1 MEHGEKPYLIT
12 SAKELAFLAQEVN
25 NGNSYEGKVFQLT
38 KDINLNNKEWT
49 PIGNAGNS
57 FKGIFNGSGRMIQN
71 ATITIS
77 GTLTT
82 NQIYSYGFFG
92 SIGNGSSYAIIK
104 NVQFNNINLN
114 LTVSGTTSNS
124 TTTANGYNLGIVTGT
139 MYNKSKVANVS
150 VKNSKIQSTNNISVQ
165 SRIFQ
170 VFAGGIAGNVQNSN
184 GNYNDPGD
192 GSRYKIENC
201 YVSADIDMSSIV
213 SNSNRR
219 MYYLTLVQSG
229 GIVGNIRKQP
239 VWPEKCLY
247 SGAIDCNGFI
257 GPIFGGLIQTES
269 SSNNVNNFATYWNG
283 NQAGGNLT
291 MTSYYTNFTANG
303 QSFSRTEET
312 GTSSSYIN
320 STITT
325 RNIDGVKGVNKGIYT
340 SNISTLEDTLNNN
353 GEDVVWLY
361 ENGDLNLIPRLTT
374 SVTQTD
380 LVKYEAQIE
389 DRYNIGTYTYE
400 WYINGTIDE
409 NNQTNIYQSEPNF
422 VEDREITLIANDGSY
437 FSIQKFVIEKLTIEI
452 EFDVNETSNS
462 VTASLVGTARDYI
475 NLSDYTFRWYRENI
489 AGDVEELEGQNSLS
503 LENLEEG
510 YDYKLVATNN
520 RIEQLSAEN
529 SFTFGDR
536 IVVFVDPSN
545 GNNNNDGFTPNT
557 AVRSMTTGYSKLSSQ
572 GSVNTN
578 IIVLMGSY
586 TTQDIYYNTK
596 DSTNS
601 NYQKNVTVTGK
612 YKEYDYSDSASLT
625 LHYVTEGFLWFR
637 YTYYNFI
644 NGDTT
649 FQYLTFNGEGSQAYL
664 YAQGYNLTM
673 GKGLHM
679 TNYSNANTNQGLITG
694 SAPAFHVLG
703 GYLQYNR
710 TTLPRNN
717 GKIVI
722 KSGAYGRVLG
732 GGGSGDANGTG
743 QTTSHDFTG
752 SNLTNDTY
760 TATVEVNIE
769 ESTKG
774 SYTYDINLLVGGA
787 TAGNMYAN
795 ININV
800 ENGSIGR
807 LLGGSIGDRTYISNW
822 NYPENTFLGFTT
834 INLNGGTIQ
843 ELYGGSLGRN
853 MDALQGSGTAA
864 NLTCDIYFYGTININ
879 ISGSAVVNAN
889 IYGAGAGGVTG
900 YSENS
905 SDTYKSYGRDIDSC
919 VNINISG
926 GTINGN
932 VYGGGYGYT
941 EYLTENVTAIDGGAL
956 YGDSNIAIS
965 GGTINGN
972 VYGAGCGYDDYSNKT
987 DLAQQEGT
995 SNIEI
1000 SGMPTITGQV
1010 FGAGQ
1015 GVAGR
1020 DNMAKLTGN
1029 SNVIINTDLS
1039 TEVYGGG
1046 NISQTVGKTNI
1057 DIKSGTHTA
1066 DIYGGGNVGIV
1077 NGDTNVDINGGS
1089 QTRVFGGGN
1098 QASVTNSVVNVN
1110 AGTTNE
1116 IYAGG
1121 NAASVDTTKVYL
1133 KGGEA
1138 TTIYGGSN
1146 QTGTVQTSNIETT
1159 SGNAETIYGGN
1170 NVGGTTDNAN
1180 VTINGGS
1187 ITSAVYGGG
1196 NQVDTTKTIVTLQ
1209 SSDNTIPNIF
1219 GGGNQAGVTDT
1230 YVYCNGASST
1240 NVFGGSNTNGT
1251 VNTSNVETNNGV
1263 FENVYGGNNQGGT
1276 TVTTNVTINGGS
1288 TGNVYGGGDQATSS
1302 TSNISTTGGTVNN
1315 IYGGGNQAGVTTTNV
1330 TTNGGSI
1337 GSVFGGANMSG
1348 DVEESNVTTNDSTT
1362 TNKSSGLTMEV
1373 TATAEETTWQSTA
1386 YPTVGTIKVVFNN
1399 NTSNAI
1405 TKWNA
1410 NIFIPDSVLYT
1421 NYNSQSEII
1430 ENNGNYTLNE
1440 VNRYYGTNLI
1450 PAGGSYSVDFTV
1462 LTMQSVEDFSV
1473 GYGITGTDDN
1483 GNSVSDSNSIIQTV
1497 YGGNNQGGTTKTTN
1511 VTINGGSVHDVYGG
1525 GDQAVSNVTNV
1536 NINGKVEQKVFGGG
1550 NQAGINTNTNVNLIG
1565 ATVGDNVYGGGDE
1578 GTVTGDTYVHV
1589 KNSSL
1594 NNSLYAGGNGSTAIV
1609 YGNTNLTMEGTTNN
1623 VTNNVFGGGNKAATG
1638 EEAKNT
1644 SKSTVNIVGGT
1655 IGKNVYGGA
1664 NTSVVY
1670 GTTATNI
1677 GYDTV
1682 GDTSLEIGNVEI
1694 GGTVFG
1700 GGEANESGSEN
1711 YDFSFISVT
1720 KGIDIQIDGNGH
1732 EKLSIK
1738 GSIFGSGNASST
1750 SGESYINIQNYGTP
1764 DNPQSNI
1771 SIQRANCAT
1780 ISNSAIS
1787 LSGTTDRTNEYS
1799 TTFFALSRVDQVKL
1813 KNNSILYLCNG
1824 ANLLKE
1830 LDSLVDNNGTEE
1842 KAVVTIN
1849 PDTGEVT
1856 AQNVDNRIYMLEGKN
1871 LNIATNE
1878 QVTAYGKVQ
1887 GMFFFGL
1894 FTNRNNPS
1902 TSTGFYHYDYKNGDT
1917 ITNEGTFSSNSYA
1930 MAEHME
1936 NHDTTIDGFYT
1947 NYKEEGKIK
1956 VNYIE
1961 TTPKDDVYY
1970 IWLVGEKMDVTR
1982 FEMSLTASKYAT
1994 LGTYELLLQG
2004 FSDPNIKFSITGFS
2018 AGLANGV
2025 SLVDPSEIETIAPD
2039 EDTANNVYGLS
2050 MKTGNTGWK
2059 NKGATT
2065 FLTKNGGTY
2074 TGTNDYDADN
2084 STYTPTL
2091 NFCFYHSENL
2101 SKAQALGDVIIRL
2114 QVLTPID
2121 DLNYNLSY
2129 IDIAITL
2136 SSALYQN
2143 DFYEAAITPGQEFG
2157 LFTTTETTITSKSA
2171 FSAYYSLYVED
2182 FSESKYYTD
2191 YKTYQR
2197 VLVSRDANNSPYVFP
2212 ENTKLTMLDMV
2223 TNKYYYYIVTAE
2235 DVAVNKYIYNLSD
2248 FIAMGSNDNKFNEA
2262 EACDNYYNTDQNLI
2276 YENFIFHVNF
2286 ADSTL
2291 QNDIQ
2296 NNSLLMELR
2305 DSENQTLVGVL
2316 GIQRDIM
2323 KYTVYNNKDA
2333 TIKVEGTVEPE
2344 TLYLGNTANLNVIT
2358 NFTQTVVNSKT
2369 VYDTQYFDKK
2379 LGIKISIYDSN
2390 GNKLNNDSLLGVNF
2404 ELDGQLYYP
2413 RVDGTTRINIAE
2425 KVTDV
2430 LAKIKINTQ
2439 GNTTLATGDYKIRIE
2454 SFGSSD
2460 GIYYGLTA
2468 SDMIELDIRIINL
2481 EYGLKVTTA
2490 DTSKIIEKDTGKGQN
2505 GSNSIVCVV
2514 EYSSALTNPNIAV
2527 CLYRRDYNEIF
2538 EQTYTLVDLKDYTTS
2553 QLTPTKREKEYVVSE
2568 SPIQKITDFYTLKSN
2583 LQTGTYKLVY
2593 KLYDGDTYVGEAY
2606 DYVVI
2611 K

>member
-38 KDINLNNKEWT
+38 KDINLNNQEWT
-49 PIGNAGNS
+49 PIGNASNS
-57 FKGIFNGSGRMIQN
+57 FKGIFNGSGRIIQN

-104 NVQFNNINLN
+104 NVQFDNINLN

-269 SSNNVNNFATYWNG
+269 SSNDVNNFATYWNG

-389 DRYNIGTYTYE
+389 DRYNIGNYTYE
-400 WYINGTIDE
+400 WYINGIIDE
-409 NNQTNIYQSEPNF
+409 NNQTNIYESEPNF

-475 NLSDYTFRWYRENI
+475 SLSDYTFRWYRENI

-601 NYQKNVTVTGK
+601 NYQKNATVTGK
-612 YKEYDYSDSASLT
+612 YKEYDYSSSASLYMYYGT
-625 LHYVTEGFLWFR
+625 TGSWWNQQTV
-637 YTYYNFI
+637 YNFI

-649 FQYLTFNGEGSQAYL
+649 FQYLTFNGNGSQAYL

-673 GKGLHM
+673 GKGIHM
-679 TNYSNANTNQGLITG
+679 QNYSNANTNQGLITG

-760 TATVEVNIE
+760 TETVEVNIE

-822 NYPENTFLGFTT
+822 NYPENTFLGSTT

-853 MDALQGSGTAA
+853 MNALQGYGNAR
-864 NLTCDIYFYGTININ
+864 NLICDIYFYGTININ
-879 ISGSAVVNAN
+879 ISGTTVVNAN

-905 SDTYKSYGRDIDSC
+905 TDTYKSYGQNIDSS

-932 VYGGGYGYT
+932 IYGGGYGYT
-941 EYLTENVTAIDGGAL
+941 EYLPQSVTATDGGAL
-956 YGDSNIAIS
+956 YGNSNIEILGS
-965 GGTINGN
+965 PTINGN
-972 VYGAGCGYDDYSNKT
+972 IYGAGCGYDYSNKT
-987 DLAQQEGT
+987 DLAQLEGT
-995 SNIEI
+995 STIEI

-1133 KGGEA
+1133 KGGET

-1159 SGNAETIYGGN
+1159 SGKAETIYGGN
-1170 NVGGTTDNAN
+1170 NVGGTTNDAN
-1180 VTINGGS
+1180 VTINGGN
-1187 ITSAVYGGG
+1187 ITTAVYGGG
-1196 NQVDTTKTIVTLQ
+1196 NQVDTTKTTVSLQ
-1209 SSDNTIPNIF
+1209 KADNTIPNIF

-1230 YVYCNGASST
+1230 YVYCNGSSAT

-1251 VNTSNVETNNGV
+1251 VNTSNVELNNGV

-1288 TGNVYGGGDQATSS
+1288 VGNVYGGGDQA
-1302 TSNISTTGGTVNN
+1302 
-1315 IYGGGNQAGVTTTNV
+1315 
-1330 TTNGGSI
+1330 
-1337 GSVFGGANMSG
+1337 
-1348 DVEESNVTTNDSTT
+1348 
-1362 TNKSSGLTMEV
+1362 
-1373 TATAEETTWQSTA
+1373 
-1386 YPTVGTIKVVFNN
+1386 
-1399 NTSNAI
+1399 
-1405 TKWNA
+1405 
-1410 NIFIPDSVLYT
+1410 
-1421 NYNSQSEII
+1421 
-1430 ENNGNYTLNE
+1430 
-1440 VNRYYGTNLI
+1440 
-1450 PAGGSYSVDFTV
+1450 
-1462 LTMQSVEDFSV
+1462 
-1473 GYGITGTDDN
+1473 
-1483 GNSVSDSNSIIQTV
+1483 VSD
-1497 YGGNNQGGTTKTTN
+1497 
-1511 VTINGGSVHDVYGG
+1511 
-1525 GDQAVSNVTNV
+1525 VTNV

-1720 KGIDIQIDGNGH
+1720 EGIDIQIDGNGH

-2171 FSAYYSLYVED
+2171 FSAYYSLYVSD

-2191 YKTYQR
+2191 YKTYKR

-2235 DVAVNKYIYNLSD
+2235 DVAANKYIYNLSD

-2291 QNDIQ
+2291 ENDIQ

-2538 EQTYTLVDLKDYTTS
+2538 EQTYTLVDLKDYTS
-2553 QLTPTKREKEYVVSE
+2553 NQLTPTKREKEYVVSE

>member
-38 KDINLNNKEWT
+38 KDINLNNQEWT
-49 PIGNAGNS
+49 PIGNASNS
-57 FKGIFNGSGRMIQN
+57 FKGIFNGSGRIIQN

-104 NVQFNNINLN
+104 NVQFDNINLN

-536 IVVFVDPSN
+536 IVVFVNPSG
-545 GNNNNDGFTPNT
+545 GNDNNDGFTPDT
-557 AVRSMTTGYSKLSSQ
+557 AVRTMTTGYSKLSSQ
-572 GSVNTN
+572 GNVNTN

-586 TTQDIYYNTK
+586 TSQDVYYNKK

-625 LHYVTEGFLWFR
+625 LHYVTEGFWWFS

-649 FQYLTFNGEGSQAYL
+649 FQYLTFNGDGSQAYL

-679 TNYSNANTNQGLITG
+679 TNYSNANTNQGLIKG

-932 VYGGGYGYT
+932 IYGGGYGYT
-941 EYLTENVTAIDGGAL
+941 EYLTENVTATDGGAL
-956 YGDSNIAIS
+956 YGDSNINIS

-987 DLAQQEGT
+987 DLAQLEGN

-1000 SGMPTITGQV
+1000 SGNPTITGQV

-1015 GVAGR
+1015 GASGY

-1057 DIKSGTHTA
+1057 DIRGGTHTA

-1077 NGDTNVDINGGS
+1077 NGDTNVDINGGD

-1170 NVGGTTDNAN
+1170 NVGGTTNNAN
-1180 VTINGGS
+1180 VTINGGN
-1187 ITSAVYGGG
+1187 ITTAVYGGG
-1196 NQVDTTKTIVTLQ
+1196 NQVDTTQTIVTLQ
-1209 SSDNTIPNIF
+1209 SSENTIPNIF

-1230 YVYCNGASST
+1230 YVYCNGSSAT

-1251 VNTSNVETNNGV
+1251 VNTSNVEVNNGV

-1288 TGNVYGGGDQATSS
+1288 IGNVYGGGDQA
-1302 TSNISTTGGTVNN
+1302 
-1315 IYGGGNQAGVTTTNV
+1315 
-1330 TTNGGSI
+1330 
-1337 GSVFGGANMSG
+1337 
-1348 DVEESNVTTNDSTT
+1348 
-1362 TNKSSGLTMEV
+1362 
-1373 TATAEETTWQSTA
+1373 
-1386 YPTVGTIKVVFNN
+1386 
-1399 NTSNAI
+1399 
-1405 TKWNA
+1405 
-1410 NIFIPDSVLYT
+1410 
-1421 NYNSQSEII
+1421 
-1430 ENNGNYTLNE
+1430 
-1440 VNRYYGTNLI
+1440 
-1450 PAGGSYSVDFTV
+1450 
-1462 LTMQSVEDFSV
+1462 
-1473 GYGITGTDDN
+1473 
-1483 GNSVSDSNSIIQTV
+1483 VSD
-1497 YGGNNQGGTTKTTN
+1497 
-1511 VTINGGSVHDVYGG
+1511 
-1525 GDQAVSNVTNV
+1525 VTNV

-1550 NQAGINTNTNVNLIG
+1550 NQAGINTNTNVNLTG

-1638 EEAKNT
+1638 EETKNT

-1720 KGIDIQIDGNGH
+1720 EGIDIQIDGNGH

-2235 DVAVNKYIYNLSD
+2235 DVAANKYIYNLSD